1 MGLLPWHT
9 SCLPAEC
16 ITKRMRGGLGIG
28 MFFFGGTSA
37 IPPPSSQ
44 TCSTTASTSVLMRLK
59 DYHVRIIQ
67 VAANSKRERTIVSFP
82 VHSAPLTAWGTQR
95 QARPVVMTTH
105 ERDLRAV
112 AVRELPH
119 ESRTWSAFVC
129 SCLRASSW
137 ALAGPMGPKEPRMM
151 MLSCR

>member
-16 ITKRMRGGLGIG
+16 ITKRMRGGLGMG

-59 DYHVRIIQ
+59 DYRVRIIQ
-67 VAANSKRERTIVSFP
+67 AAANSKRERRNV
-82 VHSAPLTAWGTQR
+82 PLCPSQYIQR
-95 QARPVVMTTH
+95 
-105 ERDLRAV
+105 L
-112 AVRELPH
+112 
-119 ESRTWSAFVC
+119 
-129 SCLRASSW
+129 
-137 ALAGPMGPKEPRMM
+137 
-151 MLSCR
+151 